1 VAKPKHKLAPR
12 EIVQVIAS
20 LRYWGRAAEMSL
32 VHPAE
37 HPMVKARFAKARVL
51 PLTLDEL
58 ETLIGRL
65 DGSWVERGLR
75 RWAPDKYL

>member
-1 VAKPKHKLAPR
+1 MARPKHKLTPR

-37 HPMVKARFAKARVL
+37 HPMVKARFTKGRQL

-75 RWAPDKYL
+75 RWDPSRYL